1 MKFGERQT
9 HAGETDEWSRR
20 GRKEEGKARGSWWK
34 AEREEANPPWR
45 EKEGSSEGLKGKRKG
60 GMLR

>member
-20 GRKEEGKARGSWWK
+20 GIKAGMGGRKLPEEGKARGSWWK
-34 AEREEANPPWR
+34 AEREEATPHGER
-45 EKEGSSEGLKGKRKG
+45 RRVALKG
-60 GMLR
+60 

>member
-20 GRKEEGKARGSWWK
+20 GIKAGMGGAKATRGGEGQG
-34 AEREEANPPWR
+34 
-45 EKEGSSEGLKGKRKG
+45 GVGGGLKGKKQPPMEREG
-60 GMLR
+60 G